1 VELNIVNEVAALQR
15 LSVGQLPL
23 GSRTIEYTSPD
34 AKVCIS
40 GRGAGGFLASAHAF
54 NTYGS
59 SYYQLPFQSAAAVHL
74 VCPALRFLDKGK
86 TSVDL
91 PEEVATAAAEALWQ
105 VTRTFYR
112 EGQRRRRDAARQE
125 RADRQ
130 RECRP
135 QGKEMF
141 LTEAVPLVMA
151 EALEHATGGKYRVS
165 RHTLYYSVRP
175 LVQKYTSAELTSSY
189 FEQELLTQ
197 YIQEHPEVA
206 RWVYSEAR
214 GTLYEPH
221 MGREVPLGTREV
233 EQYTFPSW
241 RYDKIL
247 FVEKQGLW
255 PVLKDA
261 KLAERFDMAIIAG
274 EGYAT
279 EACRMLFQFAH
290 KGKYQLFVI
299 HDADPWGY
307 NIARTLREETRRMP
321 GYEVDVRDIGLML
334 QMSETSA

>member
-1 VELNIVNEVAALQR
+1 MELNIVNEVAALQR

-197 YIQEHPEVA
+197 YMD
-206 RWVYSEAR
+206 R
-214 GTLYEPH
+214 
-221 MGREVPLGTREV
+221 
-233 EQYTFPSW
+233 
-241 RYDKIL
+241 
-247 FVEKQGLW
+247 
-255 PVLKDA
+255 
-261 KLAERFDMAIIAG
+261 
-274 EGYAT
+274 
-279 EACRMLFQFAH
+279 
-290 KGKYQLFVI
+290 
-299 HDADPWGY
+299 
-307 NIARTLREETRRMP
+307 IARDFHAALP
-321 GYEVDVRDIGLML
+321 PADKVGY
-334 QMSETSA
+334 